1 MRRSRLGGLLAGL
14 LALLMLAPGAAGA
27 MSTVPPP
34 PVTAADRVLGRADA
48 PVTVIEYASLVCSHC
63 AQWHLDV
70 LPAFKAR
77 FIDTGQV
84 RLAYRDLPTPPAQ
97 VSAPAAALTR
107 CAAPGRAFDVV
118 RALMQGQAALFEGG
132 DLEVW
137 FAQGIAASG
146 RTEAQAI
153 ACVAEPATLAAL
165 RADVAAAQA
174 AGVDGTPAFFVN
186 GVRVQD
192 HSLEGLAAAIEPLLA
207 ARASPPR

>member
-1 MRRSRLGGLLAGL
+1 MRRSRLARAVLGLA
-14 LALLMLAPGAAGA
+14 ALLMLAPGAAGA
-27 MSTVPPP
+27 RVVDPPP
-34 PVTAADRVLGRADA
+34 PVSAADRVLGRADA

-63 AQWHLDV
+63 AQWHLEV
-70 LPAFKAR
+70 LPAFRAR

-97 VSAPAAALTR
+97 VSAAAAGLTR

-118 RALMQGQAALFEGG
+118 RALMTGQAALFEGG

-137 FAQGIAASG
+137 FGQGIAASG
-146 RTEAQAI
+146 RTEAEVA

-186 GVRVQD
+186 GRRVQD
-192 HSLEGLAAAIEPLLA
+192 HSLEGLAAAIEPLLP
-207 ARASPPR
+207 ARPSPPR